1 MKLSFEKQL
10 FFFFL
15 TTAIVF
21 VTLVFVFSANRKNVE
36 ETSARIIHNQEV
48 LRKSDRIILDVLN
61 IETGSRAFAFTG
73 RDLFLETYYK
83 ATSRLNTTMDELS
96 GLTAGQPVQQR
107 RISELQRA
115 VGDRIAFAQNVID
128 QRKKNGT
135 GPAEKIIAGGGG
147 KILTDRI
154 ESIINRINA
163 EEQRLLDEKKRE
175 NDAVSRNSRLIF
187 YSLMLFTV
195 ALTGF
200 VVVLI
205 TQNQKSR
212 NRYEF
217 QLSEYKYFFLNSNE
231 LTCIASMEGYFEK
244 INPRFEVLLG
254 HSMKEM
260 TEHPFL
266 EFVHADDRASTLKEM
281 EKLGKGITTIHFVN
295 RFRKKDG
302 EYLLFDWNATPDNKT
317 GKIYAIARDITRISE
332 TEAEIAKYLQQLEVS
347 NEQLAIVNKEL
358 EGFSYSVSHDLRAP
372 LRAINGYARILEED
386 YLDKFNDEGKN
397 ALLTIIKS
405 SRKMGELI
413 DALLSFS
420 KMGRKELVTG
430 LIDMESIVRSVV
442 AEETF
447 QEKQKI
453 SIDIGSIHP
462 AKGDQILI
470 KQVWTNLISN
480 AIKYSR
486 RKPAISITIDSFIK
500 DGMVVYKVNDNG
512 AGFDMEYYDKL
523 FGVFQRLHSQEE
535 FQGTGIG
542 LAIVHKI
549 IHRHQGKLWAESKVN
564 EGSCFYFSLPSAAT

>member
-48 LRKSDRIILDVLN
+48 LRKCDRIILDVLN

-96 GLTAGQPVQQR
+96 ELTSGQPVQQR
-107 RISELQRA
+107 RINELRRA

-128 QRKKNGT
+128 QRKKKGT

-175 NDAVSRNSRLIF
+175 NDTVSRNSRLIF